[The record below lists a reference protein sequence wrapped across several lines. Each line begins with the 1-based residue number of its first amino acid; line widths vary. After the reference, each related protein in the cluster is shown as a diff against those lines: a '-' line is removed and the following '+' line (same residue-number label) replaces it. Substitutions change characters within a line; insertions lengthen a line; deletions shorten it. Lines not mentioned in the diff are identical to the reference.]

1 MTDTFRAVTLAAG
14 VAVAAQL
21 LSGKEI
27 TAQTAGGCP
36 SGFTQTGAGIASAAD
51 TNLDGLVCVSE
62 PVVSSSGALDTTVVD
77 NTVVPCGCP
86 DSFLRFSA
94 SAVFGAQADRNGD
107 GWVCQKVVIVG
118 QPGNTITKMITIDNN
133 KCNQ

>member
-1 MTDTFRAVTLAAG
+1 MTDTFKAVTLAAG

-27 TAQTAGGCP
+27 TAQTSGGCP
-36 SGFTQTGAGIASAAD
+36 SGFSQSGAGIANAAD

-77 NTVVPCGCP
+77 NTVLPCGCP
-86 DSFLRFSA
+86 NSFFQFD
-94 SAVFGAQADRNGD
+94 AVVGPQADRNKD

-118 QPGNTITKMITIDNN
+118 QPGNTMVKMITI
-133 KCNQ
+133 